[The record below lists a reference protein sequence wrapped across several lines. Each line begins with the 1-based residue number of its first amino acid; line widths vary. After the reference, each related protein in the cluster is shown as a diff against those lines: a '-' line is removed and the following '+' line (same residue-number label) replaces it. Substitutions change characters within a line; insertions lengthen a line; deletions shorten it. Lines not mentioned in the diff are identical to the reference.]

1 MTTYHWTV
9 TRLST
14 VPLPIEPNFV
24 VYADYVVLGTDGTYT
39 GTFEGSA
46 MFPQDPNQPDY
57 IPYRDLTEA
66 IVLEWIQGQ
75 MDPNYYETIYGGING
90 EIECKKTPPVVP
102 EPKPLPWVI

>member
-14 VPLPIEPNFV
+14 VPLPLEPNFV
-24 VYADYVVLGTDGTYT
+24 VYADFVVLGTDGTYT
-39 GTFEGSA
+39 GTFENSA
-46 MFPQDPNQPDY
+46 FFPQDPNQPGY

-66 IVLEWIQGQ
+66 IVLGWIQASLSEE
-75 MDPNYYETIYGGING
+75 DYATIYGGING
-90 EIECKKTPPVVP
+90 AIESQKNPAVVP